1 MIKPLDNHVVLKVE
15 KQSQE
20 EKQVGGIY
28 LAGAKEE
35 KPNTAEVLAVGPGRV
50 LENGNRISPEVEVGQ
65 KVLFDKYAGNEV
77 EFDGQKYLVV
87 RDTDLI
93 AVID

>member
-15 KQSQE
+15 KQNQE

-35 KPNTAEVLAVGPGRV
+35 KP
-50 LENGNRISPEVEVGQ
+50 IQ
-65 KVLFDKYAGNEV
+65 
-77 EFDGQKYLVV
+77 QKYLLWDQVEF
-87 RDTDLI
+87 
-93 AVID
+93 